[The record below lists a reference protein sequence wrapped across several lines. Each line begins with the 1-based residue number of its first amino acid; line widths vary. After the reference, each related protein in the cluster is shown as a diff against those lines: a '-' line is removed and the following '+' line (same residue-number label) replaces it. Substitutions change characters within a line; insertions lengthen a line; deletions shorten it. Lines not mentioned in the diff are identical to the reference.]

1 MKEFSHEEKKRGGG
15 GGTITKQ
22 SNAPPP
28 KNNSHFLCLLRLP
41 KFSFARSRYNC
52 LGGLLSHVGTWPRKK
67 KRTDEK
73 ESESG
78 SPARA
83 YSSKK
88 KRQSCFSL
96 SIGQFLSASF
106 SRTPLCSAQASV
118 ETAAMK
124 VKIVSPS
131 CVSFP
136 PLPLRGR
143 GREGGGC

>member
-1 MKEFSHEEKKRGGG
+1 MKEFSHEEKKRGG

-78 SPARA
+78 SPACA

-106 SRTPLCSAQASV
+106 FKNPPLFCPSKCGNGGDES
-118 ETAAMK
+118 ENRFSLLRF
-124 VKIVSPS
+124 VS
-131 CVSFP
+131 